1 MSWGGTGRA
10 GSQRSLLGSKLQAPA
25 PASCMAP
32 ACSADCRLPSGRSPG
47 EKRGGTWWGVA
58 WNRTKSHV
66 WSTSS
71 AQGAC
76 GCRQFPGVQKPQTQE
91 GSPFPHSSSQR
102 PQYPT
107 AQCWG
112 GNRQGPFPIS
122 QTCKLRTTG
131 GRSRRFNWPQPM
143 GQLSVGAECA
153 ILESSQAGKPAKTQ
167 LSGRRL
173 RAS

>member
-1 MSWGGTGRA
+1 MGWHRPSGLTKESAGLKAA
-10 GSQRSLLGSKLQAPA
+10 GSCPCQMYG
-25 PASCMAP
+25 P

-47 EKRGGTWWGVA
+47 EKLGGTWWGVA

-91 GSPFPHSSSQR
+91 GSPFPHGSSQR

-107 AQCWG
+107 AQSWG

-122 QTCKLRTTG
+122 QTWKVRTTG
-131 GRSRRFNWPQPM
+131 GRSRWFNWPQPM

-153 ILESSQAGKPAKTQ
+153 ILESSQAGRPAKTQ
-167 LSGRRL
+167 LGGRRL
-173 RAS
+173 RAG